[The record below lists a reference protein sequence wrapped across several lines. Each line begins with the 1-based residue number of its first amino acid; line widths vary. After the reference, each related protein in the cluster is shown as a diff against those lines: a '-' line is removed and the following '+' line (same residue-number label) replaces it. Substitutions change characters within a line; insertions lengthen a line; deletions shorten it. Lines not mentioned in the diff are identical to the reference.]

1 MKGIKELIRAIIK
14 VERLNYG
21 CAHFLGDTEDGADM
35 YFNFDKKTGLV
46 WGRVKSEN
54 DFLRLITGQ
63 DKCNILDCGR

>member
-21 CAHFLGDTEDGADM
+21 CAHFLGEDDCSEM
-35 YFNFDKKTGLV
+35 YFNIDKKTGLV
-46 WGRVKSEN
+46 WGRIKSEN
-54 DFLRLITGQ
+54 DFIRLITGQ